1 MEQTPENRGS
11 FIRALLNDKF
21 GRHLATTS
29 YNSDASKPD
38 TVSLPAGASRVVVRI
53 SNPQALANH
62 ETRTE
67 NEVATM
73 VLMRDALA
81 SCSSQLIPEVYGWSS
96 SSPVANSGFGY
107 ILQEQKHG
115 VSLDSALGLGRTSAP
130 KSSFEELPEDKKRG
144 LLGQIAE
151 IFKLIQSYKLP
162 STVKGYG
169 GLRFD
174 DACNIVIGPTT
185 IPCGGPFVTFPDM
198 YAQMLPYRLAEAHR
212 SDAIVRG
219 WRDKTTPPGAVNGN
233 LRERLD
239 RLAGGEDGIAKI
251 VENFSDQR
259 PTIQTSWWSP

>member
-174 DACNIVIGPTT
+174 DACNIVI
-185 IPCGGPFVTFPDM
+185 
-198 YAQMLPYRLAEAHR
+198 EAHR